1 MPEQKIVD
9 TPENWDVASQGYAKN
24 IAPFMMEPFAAEII
38 DRLDVDD
45 KAKVLEVAAGSGALT
60 LALSKKVNC
69 LLATDFSPKMV
80 ELLGKRITDE
90 GIENTS
96 LKVMDGQ
103 SLKIRDAS
111 YDRAVSSFGIMLF
124 PERHK
129 GFLELV
135 RVLKPHGK
143 AVICAWAGPDKFE
156 AFGLFMQGIQKAFP
170 DFPKPAKPLPV
181 FSLSDPVSF
190 KEQMEAA
197 GFRDVEVEFVAKK
210 MVVDNFETL
219 WTMLTVGAPP
229 VKILFDQ
236 VGEDGIV
243 RIHDALVEII
253 EEQFGDGPIS
263 VTNVATVG
271 YGNVA

>member
-1 MPEQKIVD
+1 MPEQKIID

-38 DRLDVDD
+38 DRLDVDNQ
-45 KAKVLEVAAGSGALT
+45 AKVLEVAAGSGALT
-60 LALSKKVNC
+60 LALSKKVDF
-69 LLATDFSPKMV
+69 LLATDFSPKML
-80 ELLGKRITDE
+80 ELLGKRIRDE

-96 LKVMDGQ
+96 LEVMDGQ
-103 SLKIRDAS
+103 ALNINDAS
-111 YDRAVSSFGIMLF
+111 YDRAVCSFGIMLF

-129 GFLELV
+129 GFSELV
-135 RVLKPHGK
+135 RVLRPQGK

-170 DFPKPAKPLPV
+170 EFPKPAQPLPV

-190 KEQMEAA
+190 KEQMEDV

-210 MVVDNFETL
+210 LVIDNFETL

-236 VGEDGIV
+236 VGEDGIG

-253 EEQFGDGPIS
+253 KEQFGNGPIS